1 MAVMNWLPRGSG
13 DGDTG
18 NKMNIFVQPTEPH
31 IKEGIWIETDK
42 SFIDIL
48 ITEPITDD
56 YDYTKMNNLPYTFT
70 SGSTSTVDTDI
81 YLFGGGTTTT
91 TRKNCYKY
99 NTTSNTYTK
108 MLDIPYEFYY
118 GSTSVVGNDVY
129 LFGGNGGVTN
139 CYKYNTT
146 SNTYTKMIDIP
157 YVFYNGSTSV
167 VGNDVYIFGGSGSG
181 GGTNCYAF
189 ASSVSFNNNTLI
201 IIKTSE
207 HDGLYKTQFFQPP
220 EDINPDY
227 MGRIVSGFDDALLY
241 ADNTIQDSLPT
252 YYGNG
257 TEWIKFKN

>member
-91 TRKNCYKY
+91 TRK
-99 NTTSNTYTK
+99 
-108 MLDIPYEFYY
+108 
-118 GSTSVVGNDVY
+118 
-129 LFGGNGGVTN
+129 N